1 MRTFDA
7 ADTLSLVSAYL
18 QPLKSSFRLMWAA
31 DRRSLVILI
40 GLQFVTS
47 LAGVAQLFA
56 LREVIVSLESG
67 DESLSGLARPLIL
80 LLAILTVTS
89 IIGVIAS
96 ELRLVANESVVR
108 EVTLTTI
115 DAANGASLAEFEDE
129 EFHDLM
135 RRASSGI
142 AGRAWGAVWASVTMF
157 TGVITIIGLSVA
169 LIVLAPVVF
178 LVSFLSA
185 GPVLYV
191 ARRNSKALYDVNYGL
206 TPDDRR
212 RMVLSQIVFDRR
224 AAAETRSLAAGDWLR
239 DAIGQ
244 LFDDRRQR
252 IKGVARKRSLLSAVS
267 TVISVVFLAFALFVL
282 LSQIRSGDL
291 SLANGLVAFVAL
303 QQIATRAEG
312 LADSVADLDEA
323 GLYLNDFE
331 LFITRASEPTL
342 PPARRTDIG
351 DITFSNVS
359 FGYGSGA
366 SRREVLDGA
375 NIEIRDGELI
385 AIVGANG
392 AGKSTFA
399 KLLAGL
405 YAADNGSISSNGVDL
420 GPGEL
425 RGSSTFMFQ
434 DFARYPLTVEEN
446 IALGPQPLDATRIA
460 SSIER
465 AGLQNVVDQL
475 SDKVRTMLSREFLG
489 GTDLSGGEWQR
500 LALAR
505 ALYNEAPVVILDEPY
520 SSLDPRREAELFESL
535 RELQHGRTVVFISHR
550 FSTVRNADR
559 ILVLDEGRFV
569 EAGSHE
575 ELMHLDGIYAE
586 LFTLQAV
593 HFR

>member
-1 MRTFDA
+1 MRNSLAT
-7 ADTLSLVSAYL
+7 DTLCFVSAYL
-18 QPLKSSFRLMWAA
+18 DPLKSSFRLMWAA

-40 GLQFVTS
+40 SLQFVTS
-47 LAGVAQLFA
+47 FAGVAQLFA
-56 LREVIVSLESG
+56 LREVIISLESG
-67 DESLSGLARPLIL
+67 DESLSGLAGPLIL
-80 LLAILTVTS
+80 LLVILTVTS

-108 EVTLTTI
+108 QVTLTTI

-157 TGVITIIGLSVA
+157 TGVITIIGLSIA
-169 LIVLAPVVF
+169 LIILAPLVF

-191 ARRNSKALYDVNYGL
+191 AKRNSKALYDVHYGL

-212 RMVLSQIVFDRR
+212 RMVLSQIVFNRR

-239 DAIGQ
+239 DSIGR
-244 LFDDRRQR
+244 LFDERRVR
-252 IKGVARKRSLLSAVS
+252 IKEIARKRSVLSAMS

-282 LSQIRSGDL
+282 LSQIRSGEL

-303 QQIATRAEG
+303 QQIASRAEM

-331 LFITRASEPTL
+331 SFITRAAKPTL
-342 PPARRTDIG
+342 PAATSVNISDV
-351 DITFSNVS
+351 TFSNVS

-366 SRREVLDGA
+366 ARREVLHDA
-375 NIEIRDGELI
+375 SVTIQEGELI
-385 AIVGANG
+385 AIVGENG

-405 YAADNGSISSNGVDL
+405 YAADSGNISSNGIAL

-434 DFARYPLTVEEN
+434 DFARYPLTVQEN
-446 IALGPQPLDATRIA
+446 IVLGPQLLDPDRAA

-465 AGLQNVVDQL
+465 AGLQPVVDQL
-475 SDKVRTMLSREFLG
+475 ADAEHTILSREFAG

-520 SSLDPRREAELFESL
+520 SSLDPRREAQLFESL
-535 RELQHGRTVVFISHR
+535 RELQRGRTVVFISHR

-559 ILVLDEGRFV
+559 ILVMDGGRFTEV
-569 EAGSHE
+569 GSHD
-575 ELMHLDGIYAE
+575 ELIEANGTYAE
-586 LFTLQAV
+586 LFALQAV
-593 HFR
+593 HYQ